1 MRPLAFPGFL
11 LRGLLAALALLPL
24 ASHSQDKAAGTLP
37 KVLRFAFPVAET
49 GFDPVQI
56 NDLYSSNVLA
66 HIFDAPLTYDYLAR
80 PVKVKPATATSLPQV
95 SEDGKTWTVRI
106 RPGIYFDNDPAFK
119 GVKRELTA
127 ADYVYSIKRQW
138 DPKIKA
144 PNLYLLDKRVIGMP
158 ELRAE
163 AIKTGK
169 FDYDREVEGIKAL
182 DRYTFQIRLTEPT
195 PNMLYYLTY
204 CNLSCAMAR
213 EVVEAYGDK
222 IMEHPVGTN
231 AFRLAQ
237 WKRSS
242 RMVLEKNPNF
252 RDEFYEA
259 TPDPTDPVSQQI
271 AAKLKGRKLPMVDRV
286 EINIVEESQPRW
298 LAFLN
303 REHDWLAGIPP
314 DYINIAIPNG
324 KLAPN
329 LAKQGIQMHRT
340 AELDLAYVYFGMEN
354 PVVGGYTPDKV
365 ALRRALALGFNID
378 EAMRILYRGQV
389 VPAHSVVPPNAVG
402 GRPDLAGTLAE
413 YSPAKAKALLDTYG
427 YKDVDGD
434 GYRELPSGEPMVLV
448 LATTPDSNGKQID
461 ELWRK
466 SMDKIGVRI
475 EFKKAKWP
483 ELLRE
488 SRAGKLMM
496 WSSGW
501 TAAIPDADTFYV
513 LLYGPNAGQSNHS
526 RFNLPQFN
534 ALYDKAKVLP
544 EGPERRALYEQMDM
558 YVSAY
563 APVRP
568 FVHRV
573 VTSLSQP
580 WLTGFRR
587 HPVSRQFWQFV
598 DIDAEAQAKATQ

>member
-1 MRPLAFPGFL
+1 MRPLDFRRVV

-24 ASHSQDKAAGTLP
+24 ASAAQDKAAGTLP

-80 PVKVKPATATSLPQV
+80 PVQVRPATATSLPQV

-138 DPKIKA
+138 DPRLKA
-144 PNLYLLDKRVIGMP
+144 PNLYLLDKRVVGMA

-163 AIKTGK
+163 AIKSGK

-242 RMVLEKNPNF
+242 RMVLERNPNF

-271 AAKLKGRKLPMVDRV
+271 AAKLKGRKLPMLDRV
-286 EINIVEESQPRW
+286 EINIVEEAQPRW

-303 REHDWLAGIPP
+303 REHDWLAGIPAE
-314 DYINIAIPNG
+314 YINIAIPNG

-365 ALRRALALGFNID
+365 ALRRALALGFNLD

-389 VPAHSVVPPNAVG
+389 VPAHSVVPPSAVG

-413 YSPAKAKALLDTYG
+413 YNPAKSKALLDTYG

-434 GYRELPSGEPMVLV
+434 GYRELPSGEKLVLV
-448 LATTPDSNGKQID
+448 LGTTPDSNGKQLD

-488 SRAGKLMM
+488 SRSGKLMM

-544 EGPERRALYEQMDM
+544 DGPERRALYEQMDM

-568 FVHRV
+568 IVHRV

-580 WLTGFRR
+580 WMTGFRR
-587 HPVSRQFWQFV
+587 HPVSRQFWQYV

>member
-1 MRPLAFPGFL
+1 MRPLDFL
-11 LRGLLAALALLPL
+11 RVVLRGLFAVLALLPL
-24 ASHSQDKAAGTLP
+24 ASAAQDKAAGALP

-80 PVKVKPATATSLPQV
+80 PVQVRPATATSLPQV

-138 DPKIKA
+138 DPRLKA
-144 PNLYLLDKRVIGMP
+144 PNLYLLDKRVVGMA

-163 AIKTGK
+163 AIKSGK

-242 RMVLEKNPNF
+242 RMVLERNPNF

-271 AAKLKGRKLPMVDRV
+271 AAKLKGRKLPMLDRV
-286 EINIVEESQPRW
+286 EINIVEEAQPRW

-303 REHDWLAGIPP
+303 REHDWLAGIPAE
-314 DYINIAIPNG
+314 YINIAIPNG

-365 ALRRALALGFNID
+365 ALRRALALGFNLD

-389 VPAHSVVPPNAVG
+389 VPAHSVVPPSAVG

-413 YSPAKAKALLDTYG
+413 YNPAKSKALLDTYG

-434 GYRELPSGEPMVLV
+434 GYRELPSGEKLVLV
-448 LATTPDSNGKQID
+448 LGTTPDSNGKQLD

-488 SRAGKLMM
+488 SRSGKLMM

-544 EGPERRALYEQMDM
+544 DGPERRALYEQMDM

-568 FVHRV
+568 IVHRV

-580 WLTGFRR
+580 WMTGFRR
-587 HPVSRQFWQFV
+587 HPVSRQFWQYV

>member
-1 MRPLAFPGFL
+1 MRLQHC
-11 LRGLLAALALLPL
+11 LAALVGALTAITALTAPV
-24 ASHSQDKAAGTLP
+24 ATAQTPATQTE
-37 KVLRFAFPVAET
+37 KVLHYAFPVAET

-80 PVKVKPATATSLPQV
+80 PVKVVPNTVEALPTV
-95 SEDGKTWTVRI
+95 SEDGKTWTFKV
-106 RPGIYFDNDPAFK
+106 RPGIYFAEDPAFK
-119 GVKRELTA
+119 GKQRELTA
-127 ADYVYSIKRQW
+127 ADYVYSIKRHW
-138 DPKIKA
+138 DPKLKA
-144 PNLYLLDKRVIGMP
+144 PNLYLLDKRVLGMP
-158 ELRAE
+158 ELRA
-163 AIKTGK
+163 AAVKSGK

-182 DRYTFQIRLTEPT
+182 DRYTVQIKLAEPT

-204 CNLSCAMAR
+204 CNLSCAVAR

-231 AFRLAQ
+231 AFRLTQ

-242 RMVLEKNPNF
+242 RMVLEKNPGY
-252 RDEFYEA
+252 RDDFYNEQ
-259 TPDPTDPVSQQI
+259 PDPADPVSMKI
-271 AAKLKGRKLPMVDRV
+271 AEQLKGRKLPMIDRV
-286 EINIVEESQPRW
+286 EINVVEEAQPRW

-303 REHDWLAGIPP
+303 KEHDWLAGIPP
-314 DYINIAIPNG
+314 EYINIAIPNG

-329 LAKQGIQMHRT
+329 LEMQKIAMHRT
-340 AELDLAYVYFGMEN
+340 PELDLAYVYFGWEN
-354 PVVGGYTPDKV
+354 PLLGGKSPEKV
-365 ALRRALALGFNID
+365 ALRRAIALGYNVD

-389 VPAHSVVPPNAVG
+389 VPAQTVVPPNAVG
-402 GRPDLAGTLAE
+402 GRPDLAGSLAE
-413 YSPAKAKALLDTYG
+413 FNPARAKALLDVYG

-434 GYRELPSGEPMVLV
+434 GYREQPNGEKLVLV
-448 LATTPDSNGKQID
+448 MGSTPDSVGKQFD

-466 SMDKIGVRI
+466 SMDKIGIRI

-496 WSSGW
+496 WGSGW
-501 TAAIPDADTFYV
+501 SAAVPDADTFYT

-526 RFNLPQFN
+526 RFNLPEFN
-534 ALYDKAKVLP
+534 ALYDRAKVLP
-544 EGPERRALYEQMDM
+544 DGPERRALYEQMDKL
-558 YVSAY
+558 VAAY

-568 FVHRV
+568 VVHRV

-580 WLTGFRR
+580 WVTGYRR
-587 HPVSRQFWQFV
+587 HPVLREFWKYV
-598 DIDAEAQAKATQ
+598 DIDAAQQAQARR